1 MDSFSPQI
9 SLDFSNIVCSL
20 KFFLILDNSGNR
32 IYCSY
37 FPNNSNNNQE
47 FNSFDNQKIFEKKL
61 CEKIIKSNIDRV
73 DIDIIN
79 FQNYDILCKVNRE
92 VNIFIGI
99 NEGDN
104 EVLLETIYNA
114 FEAQLFDLVHDDL
127 SREKIFRAYDK
138 LVVLIDELIYQ
149 GIALNL
155 NQGSLNERIFEKN
168 IRYDNEVDD
177 DKNKNGEKKG
187 NFFTNLFG
195 F

>member
-1 MDSFSPQI
+1 MDSLNPQI

-37 FPNNSNNNQE
+37 FPNSSNENQE
-47 FNSFDNQKIFEKKL
+47 LNSFDNQKIFEKKL

-155 NQGSLNERIFEKN
+155 NQDSLNERIFEKN
-168 IRYDNEVDD
+168 IKYDNGVD